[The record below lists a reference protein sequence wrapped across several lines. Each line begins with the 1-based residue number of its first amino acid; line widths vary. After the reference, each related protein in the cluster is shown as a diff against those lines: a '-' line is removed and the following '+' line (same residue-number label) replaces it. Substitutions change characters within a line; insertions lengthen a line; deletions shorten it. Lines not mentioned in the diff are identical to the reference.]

1 MRALQPL
8 APGLGQLGLLLG
20 AGLGLRHGQQV
31 GLRLRVDGAGAC
43 GTRAVAA

>member
-31 GLRLRVDGAGAC
+31 GLGLGVDGTGAR
-43 GTRAVAA
+43 GARAIAA